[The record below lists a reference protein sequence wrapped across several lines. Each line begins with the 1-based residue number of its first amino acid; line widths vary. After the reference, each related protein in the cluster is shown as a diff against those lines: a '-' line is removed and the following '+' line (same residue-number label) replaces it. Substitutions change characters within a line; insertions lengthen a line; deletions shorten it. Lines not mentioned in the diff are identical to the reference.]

1 MAIQFLNTVQVDTSV
16 LYANAANDRVGI
28 NTQSPGGELQVVG
41 SGSIGNIY
49 ISANAAGSSVTDS
62 LHIKKEALKASIIN
76 RDGGDLALGANNNE
90 YVTIKGTSNVGI
102 GTTSPSTKL
111 EISSSGVNGVDI
123 SESASNATQSGR
135 LFFSTNTASEGF
147 ALFNSNGTLQIN
159 SGGIP
164 NNTSGTNRISILSNG
179 NVGVGTTSPDA
190 KLHVFGTSEDNR
202 GVGQG
207 VTSVI
212 EITNS
217 YVTAF
222 NRLSE
227 LIFSTSTGG
236 GANRMSAISSAY
248 TGQSGSNLSGDL
260 RFSTRT
266 VGDSALSEKIRIESD
281 GNVGIGTASPD
292 SKLHVYAN
300 NADAPTVVT
309 IENGD
314 TAVVAG
320 QDLAKIEFL
329 TNDVSAPGA
338 GVAASIRAV
347 CQNAGNIFDLAFNTQ
362 NGPTRTE
369 RMRLT
374 GAGNLGLG
382 TTSLTSISS
391 TSRTLSL
398 GSTSTTTSGGIAFQ
412 VNGVVKAYN
421 YVTSDYLINQTVSG
435 IGQIFYGAGSERMR
449 IHKTTGNVGIGT
461 TSPSDKLEVAA
472 ANSQLR
478 LTDTDDNN
486 FAQFSY
492 SSGKLVVRNNSTTT
506 TVNQFT
512 LDSSG
517 RVGIGTTS
525 PSSKLHVLNTTASMP
540 ALGAAPSAAQ
550 FGNSSY
556 GTLFSTLTSGRGVI
570 QQGRSDSVALSFDLL
585 LQPVGGNVGIN
596 KSSASYKLDVSGEGR
611 FTGDLR
617 CLSLIQTSQ
626 SDKKESIAGIVK
638 TKAKTIEF
646 KEYVYKSDGANRKR
660 YGVLA
665 EDIEDDYPEL
675 VHVDAEG
682 VKGINYIDLLVKRVA
697 ELEKELEDIS
707 LTQGPKGDTGAAGA
721 DGNSHLKNISSMAIN
736 SKTGQLEIKIGKSTY
751 KFNPDK

>member
-28 NTQSPGGELQVVG
+28 NTQNPGGELQVVG

-281 GNVGIGTASPD
+281 GNVGIGTTSPD

-435 IGQIFYGAGSERMR
+435 IGQIFYGAGSERIR
-449 IHKTTGNVGIGT
+449 IHKTTGNVGIND
-461 TSPSDKLEVAA
+461 TSP
-472 ANSQLR
+472 
-478 LTDTDDNN
+478 
-486 FAQFSY
+486 
-492 SSGKLVVRNNSTTT
+492 
-506 TVNQFT
+506 
-512 LDSSG
+512 
-517 RVGIGTTS
+517 
-525 PSSKLHVLNTTASMP
+525 
-540 ALGAAPSAAQ
+540 
-550 FGNSSY
+550 
-556 GTLFSTLTSGRGVI
+556 
-570 QQGRSDSVALSFDLL
+570 
-585 LQPVGGNVGIN
+585 
-596 KSSASYKLDVSGEGR
+596 SYKLDFNGEGR

-626 SDKKESIAGIVK
+626 SDKKQSIAGIVK